1 MPWHVCAAAAIG
13 RSHVDG
19 DLPCQD
25 AFARTCEGDVL
36 IAVVCDGAG
45 SQPRSHEGAQALS
58 AEVVAFVAGRVRDAS
73 IAPSASLDAMT
84 ACARDAI
91 AAARAALF
99 ERATRDGAELAHFA
113 ATLVGVIADR
123 EGGWFFHV
131 GDGVGAALD
140 EAGACTVSLPEN
152 GEYANETYF
161 VTGDAWEAHL
171 RVSPI
176 AGPVASVLLMSDG
189 AMPFAMAKDL
199 AAPYRAFFD
208 PVARYLASVDA
219 EMGSQALLG
228 TLSDPRTD
236 TITSDDKTLLVAL
249 RRA

>member
-19 DLPCQD
+19 GLPCQD
-25 AFARTCEGDVL
+25 AFARTCEGEVL

-58 AEVVAFVAGRVRDAS
+58 AEVVAFVAARVRDGA

-84 ACARDAI
+84 VCARDAI
-91 AAARAALF
+91 ASARAALA

-113 ATLVGVIADR
+113 ATLVGVVADR
-123 EGGWFFHV
+123 DGGWFFHI

-161 VTGDAWEAHL
+161 VTGDEWEAHL

-189 AMPFAMAKDL
+189 AMPFAMTKDL

-208 PVARYLASVDA
+208 PVTRYLVSVDA
-219 EMGSQALLG
+219 GTGSQALLG

-249 RRA
+249 QRE